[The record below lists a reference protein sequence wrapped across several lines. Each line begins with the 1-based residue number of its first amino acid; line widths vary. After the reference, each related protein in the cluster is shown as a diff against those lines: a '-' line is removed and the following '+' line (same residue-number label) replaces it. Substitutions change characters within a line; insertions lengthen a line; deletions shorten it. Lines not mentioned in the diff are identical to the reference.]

1 MASTSRQSSLF
12 GAQDWQKLYQAYSSA
27 DLQSYDYE
35 SLRKN
40 FIDYLS
46 VNYPET
52 FNDYVESSEFVALL
66 DVIAYMG
73 QALAFR
79 GDLNARENFLDTAQR
94 RDSVIKLANLVSYN
108 PKRNTAA
115 QGLVKVTAIST
126 SENITDING
135 NNLSGAT
142 ILWNDPANS
151 SWQEQFNTIVNAAL
165 LNNQRIGKPGN
176 SQNLLDVK
184 TDEYTVNIPSGQT
197 PTVSFQ
203 ASINGTTMNFELVS
217 VTSLNQNY
225 LYELPPAPASQF
237 NMLYRNDKLG
247 YGSPNTGFF
256 FYFKQGSLQ
265 AVNFNFV
272 EKIQNNLQQI
282 NIQGVNNDDT
292 WLYQLDST
300 GNISTLWNQVQNVYV
315 TTKSSSGSSVKPI
328 FSVTSRANDEVTYV
342 FSDGVFG
349 EIPVG
354 QFRAYVRSSNALQY
368 TINPADMTGLTTT
381 INYISRS
388 GRNETLTVTFALQ
401 SPNSTAQNRE
411 TLSSIKERAPARYYS
426 QNRMVNGEDYTSFP
440 FTLYNSIIKSKAI
453 NRTSIGISRNLDL
466 LDPTAKYSSTNIFA
480 DDGALTF
487 DNTPYTTTFSTS
499 STYYATEF
507 LSSVLP
513 GLLATN
519 GTVQYYQ
526 TYYSK
531 KVNTNPEMKWHLTSI
546 SGSQVTGYFYTQP
559 SGQNKNPIPVGSFS
573 STTAKYITPGSLI
586 KFQAP
591 AGYFFDT
598 NNKLTQVN
606 TGKQVIWVGVDA
618 VDGDGYNYGIGNL
631 SSGLGPVTLNA
642 YVPND
647 TTLSTSSSGC
657 IIPEFS
663 NTPESTIITA
673 ALAKIRLQQDFV
685 MQFDNSKQASE
696 IRWSIPATIP
706 TGNADYIVKF
716 THNASDSSYTVT
728 VRNVNYNFSSVSDVR
743 FTYDSSKRIYDPKT
757 GQILSDYVNI
767 LMPKAVSSTK
777 LVTEDYYLNVVGQ
790 PVRSDGYSDDFQV
803 IVSPINQTSG
813 YSINPDFFSII
824 VPPPATA
831 PSTPTITT
839 ETAVFFN
846 KVSQTNGQVTSQL
859 LAPGSIV
866 YLDSLNSLSAVNDK
880 VYEYASGTIFY
891 CTTALTIT
899 LSADAIIG
907 TTYYNVTATSTSN
920 IEHKLSKGKTITI
933 TGTSTS
939 AGTKPYY
946 GTFTILSVPTT
957 TTFTFQV
964 ASTVQLDIGVTATVS
979 NRFYKSSEK
988 AGIFPI
994 VLVLS
999 DVTDSYSVLPGR
1011 GGLNFQYRHNSGQ
1024 TSRIDPA
1031 TTNIIDLYLVTQ
1043 SYYTNY
1049 MNWLSDTTGA
1059 VSNPD
1064 KPTLNELQQAYGEL
1078 DSYKMISDSVVFNS
1092 VTFKPLFGTKAAT
1105 ALQATIKVVKNA
1117 KSTASDTQIRSS
1129 VLSAMNTYFSID
1141 NWNFGDTFYF
1151 SELSAYLHSQLGS
1164 LISSVILVS
1173 SDPSQKFGDM
1183 YEVRSAPYE
1192 IFVNGATISDIVV
1205 LSSLTAN
1212 NMNR

>member
-12 GAQDWQKLYQAYSSA
+12 GIQDWQQLYQAYSSA

-151 SWQEQFNTIVNAAL
+151 SWQEQFNTIVNASL
-165 LNNQRIGKPGN
+165 INNQRVGKPGN
-176 SQNLLDVK
+176 SQTLLDVK
-184 TDEYTVNIPSGQT
+184 TDEYTINLPSGQT

-203 ASINGTTMNFELVS
+203 ADINGTTMNFELVS

-225 LYELPPAPASQF
+225 LYELPPAPASQM

-265 AVNFNFV
+265 AINFNFV

-282 NIQGVNNDDT
+282 NIQGINNDDT

-300 GNISTLWNQVQNVYV
+300 GAISTLWNQVQNVYV

-349 EIPVG
+349 QIPTG
-354 QFRAYVRSSNALQY
+354 PFRAYVRSSNALQY
-368 TINPADMTGLTTT
+368 TINPADMNGLSTT
-381 INYISRS
+381 ISYVSRS
-388 GRNETLTVTFALQ
+388 GRSETLTVTFALQ

-411 TLSSIKERAPARYYS
+411 SLTTIKERAPARYYS

-440 FTLYNSIIKSKAI
+440 FTLYNSIIKSKAL
-453 NRTSIGISRNLDL
+453 NRSSIGVSRNLDL
-466 LDPTAKYSSTNIFA
+466 LDPTAKYSSTNVFS

-487 DNTPYTTTFSTS
+487 DNTPYITSFSTS

-507 LSSVLP
+507 LSSTLP
-513 GLLATN
+513 ALLSSN
-519 GTVQYYQ
+519 GAIQYYQ

-531 KVNTNPEMKWHLTSI
+531 QNNDTGMKWNLTSI

-559 SGQNKNPIPVGSFS
+559 GNGNKNPVAVGSFS
-573 STTAKYITPGSLI
+573 SSTAKYITAGTLL
-586 KFQAP
+586 KFVAP
-591 AGYFFDT
+591 AGYYFDA
-598 NNKLTQVN
+598 NNKLTQTV
-606 TGKQVIWVGVDA
+606 TGKSSIWVGVDA
-618 VDGDGYNYGIGNL
+618 VQGDGYNYGVGNL
-631 SSGLGPVTLNA
+631 SSGIGPITLNA
-642 YVPND
+642 YVPNEAQLA
-647 TTLSTSSSGC
+647 TTGS

-663 NTPESTIITA
+663 NTLDTTVTTT

-685 MQFDNSKQASE
+685 LQFDNTKLVTDT
-696 IRWSIPATIP
+696 RWSVLTTIP
-706 TGNADYIVKF
+706 TTDNGYLVKF
-716 THNASDSSYTVT
+716 THNATDSSYTVA

-743 FTYDSSKRIYDPKT
+743 FSYDSSKRIYDPKT
-757 GQILSDYVNI
+757 GQVLSDF
-767 LMPKAVSSTK
+767 VSVLKQSGVSNDT
-777 LVTEDYYLNVVGQ
+777 YLNVVGQ

-803 IVSPINQTSG
+803 IVSPINQTTK
-813 YSINPDFFSII
+813 YSTNPDFFSDI
-824 VPPPATA
+824 VGGITVATGK
-831 PSTPTITT
+831 
-839 ETAVFFN
+839 AVFF
-846 KVSQTNGQVTSQL
+846 KKSTSTVTKLSTIEL
-859 LAPGSIV
+859 LAPSSIV
-866 YLDSLNSLSAVNDK
+866 YLDSLNQLSAVNDH

-891 CTTALTIT
+891 CTTALSVT
-899 LSADAIIG
+899 LSAESIVG
-907 TTYYNVTATSTSN
+907 TTYFTVTATSN
-920 IEHKLSKGKTITI
+920 IEHKLSSGISITI
-933 TGTSTS
+933 TGTGTST
-939 AGTKPYY
+939 GTTPYY
-946 GTFTILSVPTT
+946 GTFTILTVPTT
-957 TTFTFQV
+957 KTFTFQLS
-964 ASTVQLDIGVTATVS
+964 STVQLDTGVSATIS
-979 NRFYKSSEK
+979 NRFYESYEE

-994 VLVLS
+994 VMKLK
-999 DVTDSYSVLPGR
+999 DVTSSYSVLPGK

-1024 TSRIDPA
+1024 SSRIDPA

-1049 MNWLSDTTGA
+1049 MNWLSDTTGT
-1059 VSNPD
+1059 VSKPD
-1064 KPTLNELQQAYGEL
+1064 MPTLNELQQSYGEL
-1078 DSYKMISDSVVFNS
+1078 DSYKMVSDSVILNS

-1105 ALQATIKVVKNA
+1105 ALQASIKVVKNA
-1117 KSTASDTQIRSS
+1117 KSTASDTQVRSS

-1151 SELSAYLHSQLGS
+1151 SELSAYLHSKLGT
-1164 LISSVILVS
+1164 LISSVILVP

-1192 IFVNGATISDIVV
+1192 IFVNGATVSDIVV
-1205 LSSLTAN
+1205 LSSLTAS

>member
-12 GAQDWQKLYQAYSSA
+12 GVQDWQKLYSAYSQA

-46 VNYPET
+46 ANYPET
-52 FNDYVESSEFVALL
+52 FNDYTESSEFVALL

-126 SENITDING
+126 TEDITDING

-142 ILWNDPANS
+142 ILWNDPGNS
-151 SWQEQFNTIVNAAL
+151 SWQEQFNTVVNAAL
-165 LNNQRIGKPGN
+165 INNQRIGKPGN

-184 TDEYTVNIPSGQT
+184 TDEYTINLPAGQT
-197 PTVSFQ
+197 PTVPFQ
-203 ASINGTTMNFELVS
+203 TDINGTTMNFELVS
-217 VTSLNQNY
+217 VTSVNQNY
-225 LYELPPAPASQF
+225 LYEMPPAPASQL

-256 FYFKQGSLQ
+256 FYFKQGTLQ

-272 EKIQNNLQQI
+272 EKIQNNLQPI
-282 NIQGVNNDDT
+282 NVQGINNDDT
-292 WLYQLDST
+292 WLYQLDSN
-300 GNISTLWNQVQNVYV
+300 GAISVLWNQVQNVYV

-354 QFRAYVRSSNALQY
+354 PFRAYVRSSNALQY
-368 TINPADMTGLTTT
+368 TINPADMTGLSTS
-381 INYISRS
+381 INYVSRS
-388 GRNETLTVTFALQ
+388 GRSETLTVTFALQ

-411 TLSSIKERAPARYYS
+411 SLTSIKERAPARYYS

-440 FTLYNSIIKSKAI
+440 FTFYNSIIKSKAL

-466 LDPTAKYSSTNIFA
+466 LDPTAKYSSTNVFS

-487 DNTPYTTTFSTS
+487 DNTPYTTSFSTS

-507 LSSVLP
+507 LSSTLP
-513 GLLATN
+513 SLLA
-519 GTVQYYQ
+519 GSGAIQYYQ

-531 KVNTNPEMKWHLTSI
+531 KDNTATMKWHLTSI
-546 SGSQVTGYFYTQP
+546 TGSQVTGYFYVQGNT
-559 SGQNKNPIPVGSFS
+559 SDKNPVPVGSFS
-573 STTAKYITPGSLI
+573 STTSKYITPGALI
-586 KFQAP
+586 KFTANP
-591 AGYFFDT
+591 GYYFDA
-598 NNKLTQVN
+598 NNKLTQTN
-606 TGKQVIWVGVDA
+606 TGKTSIWVGVDA
-618 VDGDGYNYGIGNL
+618 VQGDGYNYGVGNL
-631 SSGLGPVTLNA
+631 SSGIGPITLNA

-647 TTLSTSSSGC
+647 VQLADTGC

-663 NTPESTIITA
+663 NTLDATITTA
-673 ALAKIRLQQDFV
+673 ALAKIRLQQDFAL
-685 MQFDNSKQASE
+685 QFDNSKLTSD
-696 IRWSIPATIP
+696 IRWSLLSSNEIP
-706 TGNADYIVKF
+706 TTDNGYLVKF
-716 THNASDSSYTVT
+716 THNATDSSYTVA

-757 GQILSDYVNI
+757 GQVLSDFVAI
-767 LMPKAVSSTK
+767 LKQDAVTND
-777 LVTEDYYLNVVGQ
+777 THLNVVGQ
-790 PVRSDGYSDDFQV
+790 PIRSDGYSDDFQ
-803 IVSPINQTSG
+803 IIISPINQTSK
-813 YSINPDFFSII
+813 YSINPDFFSEI
-824 VPPPATA
+824 VAL
-831 PSTPTITT
+831 PSTETIKTPHVTT
-839 ETAVFFN
+839 TTAVFF
-846 KVSQTNGQVTSQL
+846 KSATQESNGQTTTQV
-859 LAPGSIV
+859 LAPGSVV
-866 YLDSLNSLSAVNDK
+866 YLSTLNSLSAVNDHI
-880 VYEYASGTIFY
+880 YEYASGTIFY
-891 CTTALTIT
+891 CTDAFTDVALSSESIVGTTYFTVTATCNIPHKLKAGMSIT
-899 LSADAIIG
+899 LS
-907 TTYYNVTATSTSN
+907 
-920 IEHKLSKGKTITI
+920 
-933 TGTSTS
+933 GTSTS
-939 AGTKPYY
+939 SGTKPYY
-946 GTFTILSVPTT
+946 GRFTILSVPTDE
-957 TTFTFQV
+957 TFTYQV
-964 ASTVQLDIGVTATVS
+964 SSTVQLDIGVKVTVKD
-979 NRFYKSSEK
+979 RFYQSSEK
-988 AGIFPI
+988 PGSFPI
-994 VLVLS
+994 IMILS
-999 DVTDSYSVLPGR
+999 DVTTTYSVYPGR
-1011 GGLNFQYRHNSGQ
+1011 GSLNYQYRHNSGQ
-1024 TSRIDPA
+1024 ATRIDPS

-1049 MNWLSDTTGA
+1049 MNWLADTTGT
-1059 VSNPD
+1059 VTKPD
-1064 KPTLNELQQAYGEL
+1064 MPTLNELQQSYGEL
-1078 DSYKMISDSVVFNS
+1078 DSYKMVSDSVVLNS

-1105 ALQATIKVVKNA
+1105 ALQATIKVIKNA
-1117 KSTASDTQIRSS
+1117 KTTASDTQIRSS

-1151 SELSAYLHSQLGS
+1151 SELSAYLHSQLGTF
-1164 LISSVILVS
+1164 ISSVILVP
-1173 SDPSQKFGDM
+1173 SDPAQKFGDM

-1205 LSSLTAN
+1205 LSSLTAS